1 MKKTFLSLVLT
12 SSVIVSSCLSAPL
25 VSAEADT
32 EQIKTL
38 LEGFVEQNYKGDA
51 CINGYEDGV
60 VEVIFLDRPVG
71 APKLDT
77 NAIYSEFD
85 KFFKDNN
92 IDSSKVFVEFL
103 EDSPVISDDTLI
115 TDQEQIKTLLAG
127 YIEQNYKGDAC
138 INGYENGVV
147 EVIFLDRPVGAPKLD
162 TNAIYSEF
170 DKFFKDNN
178 IDSSKVDVM
187 FLEDSPVIPTSEKL
201 GDINFDGKI
210 DTTDLTELSLA
221 LIGDKDLTEDQQKAA
236 DLDKDGKAALSDLAR
251 MRQYI
256 SKIITSLD

>member
-38 LEGFVEQNYKGDA
+38 LEGYIEQNYKGDA
-51 CINGYEDGV
+51 YIHDGEEDD
-60 VEVIFLDRPVG
+60 VEVIFRKTSVEEP
-71 APKLDT
+71 AFDT

-85 KFFKDNN
+85 KFFKENN

-115 TDQEQIKTLLAG
+115 TDQEQIKTLLEG
-127 YIEQNYKGDAC
+127 FVEQNYKGDAY
-138 INGYENGVV
+138 IHGGEEDDFEVV
-147 EVIFLDRPVGAPKLD
+147 FRKTSVEEPAFDS
-162 TNAIYSEF
+162 NAIYSEF
-170 DKFFKDNN
+170 VKFFKDNN
-178 IDSSKVDVM
+178 IDSSKVDFM

-201 GDINFDGKI
+201 GDINSDGKI

-221 LIGDKDLTEDQQKAA
+221 LIGDKDLTEDQKKAA

-256 SKIITSLD
+256 SKIITSFV